1 MRFGQ
6 LVAVCAASVACIG
19 PVRAQTSLPPETMV
33 PAAIR
38 APDIDP
44 AIARAIARISDE
56 RLRAI
61 DSRLVAFG
69 TRSTFSERAGSR
81 RGVLAARTWIAEAFR
96 SIAQHSNGRMTVAL
110 DSYVQYGDLQQY
122 MDFAY
127 VARVARY
134 NAANLAALALAPGP
148 PGKRDDRHQGTHH
161 RDDADLDRD
170 DWLFGVRAV
179 DAQGHY
185 GVVAFPLPRRD

>member
-1 MRFGQ
+1 MGSFRIHGSAVLAARYSLYERSRKSCPRRLPSSRRHTGIGAAIPEARAMRCGH
-6 LVAVCAASVACIG
+6 LAAVCAASVACIG
-19 PVRAQTSLPPETMV
+19 PVHAQTSLPPETMV
-33 PAAIR
+33 PAALR

-44 AIARAIARISDE
+44 AIARAIARISAE

-110 DSYVQYGDLQQY
+110 DSYVQCAD
-122 MDFAY
+122 
-127 VARVARY
+127 
-134 NAANLAALALAPGP
+134 ALA
-148 PGKRDDRHQGTHH
+148 
-161 RDDADLDRD
+161 
-170 DWLFGVRAV
+170 
-179 DAQGHY
+179 
-185 GVVAFPLPRRD
+185 